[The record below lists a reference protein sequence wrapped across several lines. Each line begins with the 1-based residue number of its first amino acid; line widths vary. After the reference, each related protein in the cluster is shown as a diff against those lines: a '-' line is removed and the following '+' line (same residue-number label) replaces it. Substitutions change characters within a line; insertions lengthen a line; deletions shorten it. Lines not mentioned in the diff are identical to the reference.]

1 MTSRTSSKRKYK
13 EVSEEDQKAIV
24 SEYQPNV
31 RGKGIKALAKRF
43 GRHPGT
49 IEAVI
54 KRAKSNNGNPV
65 TPRGHKKRNLNEE
78 EEQLIQAKLDD
89 DPYLTNHQLASLVDG
104 KICDQTV
111 SDIIHRCDPPFTQK
125 VPFERHPETMTE
137 EWQEDVDKFIRSTLS
152 RIPWHRRVYED
163 ETGISL
169 NEAPK
174 KGRARKGFRITRPR
188 QPHAKKLTFHVYASE
203 TAVLFWQLS
212 TVNASDMEVKEAALD
227 ALEHIE
233 SEKVLLWDRLGGGG
247 RGKKKKS
254 QHFNLTVRDAYRT
267 KGVRIV
273 YLPPYCPYLNP
284 VELLFHDLKDH
295 YIRPSYHRDGSPL
308 QFEEVERIVKNYCN
322 NIASNTLP
330 GFFKARANGTQMRGI
345 GHARFLPNSNQKP
358 KGSVSITRSTR
369 LQEDFANMGF
379 RLPVSLSRS

>member
-1 MTSRTSSKRKYK
+1 MSMASRTSRKRTYK
-13 EVSEEDQKAIV
+13 ELSEEDQKAIV

-31 RGKGIKALAKRF
+31 RGKGLKALAKRF
-43 GRHPGT
+43 RRSRAT
-49 IEAVI
+49 IQTVI
-54 KRAKSNNGNPV
+54 KRAKINNGNPV
-65 TPRGHKKRNLNEE
+65 TPRGHRKKNLNEQ
-78 EEQLIQAKLDD
+78 EEQLIKDKLDD

-111 SDIIHRCDPPFTQK
+111 STIIHRCDPPFTQK

-163 ETGISL
+163 ETGIKL

-188 QPHAKKLTFHVYASE
+188 QPHAKKLTLHVYASE
-203 TAVLFWQLS
+203 TAVLFWELS
-212 TVNASDMEVKEAALD
+212 TVNASDIEIKEAALD
-227 ALEHIE
+227 ALEQIE

-254 QHFNLTVRDAYRT
+254 QHFNPTVKNAYRT

-284 VELLFHDLKDH
+284 IELLFHDLKDH

-308 QFEEVERIVKNYCN
+308 TFEEVERIVRNYCN
-322 NIASNTLP
+322 NVASNVLP
-330 GFFKARANGTQMRGI
+330 GFFKARANGTQMRELGM
-345 GHARFLPNSNQKP
+345 LD
-358 KGSVSITRSTR
+358 
-369 LQEDFANMGF
+369 L
-379 RLPVSLSRS
+379 